1 MHLQFLRAVYL
12 FCFGYQLTNEEEL
25 FTWNETETEQP
36 GQQGLSFGTF
46 RQAHH
51 EQMEEKAEDWEEQ
64 NSELFQLEQDG
75 FDRRKQKHGNKM
87 CQFSEEIKCDSQKP
101 GKLSFF

>member
-1 MHLQFLRAVYL
+1 
-12 FCFGYQLTNEEEL
+12 
-25 FTWNETETEQP
+25 
-36 GQQGLSFGTF
+36 
-46 RQAHH
+46 
-51 EQMEEKAEDWEEQ
+51 MEEKAEDWEEE

-101 GKLSFF
+101 GKLKFFWKMVIF